1 VTVSLLVLVLALVTV
16 SVTTGV
22 AAAVD
27 VAVSL
32 ALATADTLGSLVGV
46 ASVDVAL
53 TSGAAD
59 SLDAVES
66 AVDAAFV
73 VAGVATT
80 SVLGVVAFA
89 FVSTSSAWT
98 AFAKIAVE
106 TSKVERVVATTV
118 FFFIPKYLSDVK
130 SFLLYHIL

>member
-1 VTVSLLVLVLALVTV
+1 MTVSLLVLVLALVTV
-16 SVTTGV
+16 SVATGV

-32 ALATADTLGSLVGV
+32 ALGTADTLGSLVGV
-46 ASVDVAL
+46 ASADVEL

-59 SLDAVES
+59 SLDAVEA
-66 AVDAAFV
+66 AVDAALV

-89 FVSTSSAWT
+89 FVSTSSALT

-106 TSKVERVVATTV
+106 TSRVDRVVATTV

>member
-1 VTVSLLVLVLALVTV
+1 MLVLALVTV
-16 SVTTGV
+16 SVATRV
-22 AAAVD
+22 AASVD

-32 ALATADTLGSLVGV
+32 ALGTADTLLSVVGV
-46 ASVDVAL
+46 ASADVEL

-59 SLDAVES
+59 SLDAVEA
-66 AVDAAFV
+66 AVDAALV

-89 FVSTSSAWT
+89 LVSTSSALT

-106 TSKVERVVATTV
+106 TSRVDRVVATTV